1 MLPRDAEIL
10 ERLRRKGSRILTLRE
25 LTKAFSVGEDDEDA
39 FRERLDALER
49 RGEIVR
55 VRGEKYSAIE
65 YSNLVAGRLTVRPE
79 GFGFVLAVEGEDLFV
94 PRAGMHGAMDG
105 DTVLAR
111 EEQSRATSTAG
122 RGRPRAAGRAERR
135 SGVVVKVL
143 DRARERV
150 VGRFETRDGRATVAP
165 YDPKVD
171 AVIRIAD
178 GGRGGAREDEIVEV
192 RLTSFPDARRVAHG
206 VVEERLGFLGDPG
219 VDIEIVLRSHRLP
232 PRFPQPVVEEADR
245 YPEEV
250 RREDLAG
257 RRDFREHAI
266 VTIDGETAKDFDDAV
281 EVERTPRG
289 YRLGVHIADVSHYVT
304 EGSLLDEEA
313 RSRGTSVYFPGRVL
327 PMLPER
333 LSNGLCSL
341 NPRVDRLVLSAILEL
356 DGTGR
361 VLGSEFVKG
370 VIRSAHRMTYTDVA
384 RLIEAPPTREDQT
397 RYGPF
402 VERFRLMAEVAA
414 LLRKRREAR
423 GSIDFDLPDA
433 DIVLDDAGL
442 VVGIVPESRNVAHR
456 LIEEFMLA
464 ANEAVAK
471 KLLFAKQPAIYRVH
485 DRPDPDRLVDLREV
499 LESFGYELKGD
510 LEEVPP
516 AAFQKLLAAIEGK
529 PEERLLHDLLL
540 RAQRKAVYSEECRG
554 HYALAAPYYCHFTS
568 PIRRYPDL
576 IVHRQLSRLLADGR
590 PVSAKDF
597 EAVQHDMRDRAAVSS
612 ERERRA
618 EQAERESLLWKKI
631 VFMRDKVDREF
642 DAYVTGVASFGVFVT
657 LKDYFVEGLVPIVA
671 LGNDFFV
678 YEEKQHRLRGRSS
691 GETFRLGDTLRV
703 RLVAIDEVRR
713 RLDFRLAAHAAAPR
727 PAARRPASTPAAEPA
742 SPSARPAYGR
752 TSRPRAR
759 RRSR

>member
-122 RGRPRAAGRAERR
+122 RGRQRAAGRAERR

-232 PRFPQPVVEEADR
+232 PRFPQPVVEEAER

-304 EGSLLDEEA
+304 EDSLLDEEA

-752 TSRPRAR
+752 TARPRAR

>member
-1 MLPRDAEIL
+1 MLPRDSEIL
-10 ERLRRKGSRILTLRE
+10 ERLRQKGSRILSFQEIAR
-25 LTKAFSVGEDDEDA
+25 AFHVRDA
-39 FRERLDALER
+39 DQEALRERLDSLER
-49 RGEIVR
+49 RGEIAR

-65 YSNLVAGRLTVRPE
+65 FSSLVAGRLTVRPE
-79 GFGFVLAVEGEDLFV
+79 GFGFVLVPDGPDLFI

-111 EEQSRATSTAG
+111 EERVRSAARRARDAG
-122 RGRPRAAGRAERR
+122 RT
-135 SGVVVKVL
+135 SGTVVRVL

-150 VGRFETRDGRATVAP
+150 VGRFETKDGHKVVFP
-165 YDPKVD
+165 YDPKID
-171 AVIRIAD
+171 AVIRIAE
-178 GGRGGAREDEIVEV
+178 GKGHRAREGEIVEA
-192 RLTSFPDARRVAHG
+192 RITAFPDARRVAHG
-206 VVEERLGFLGDPG
+206 VIEERIGFLGEPG
-219 VDIEIVLRSHRLP
+219 VDIEIVLRSHNLP
-232 PRFPQPVVEEADR
+232 PRFPEPVVAEAER
-245 YPEEV
+245 Y
-250 RREDLAG
+250 REDVRTEDLLG
-257 RRDFREHAI
+257 RRDFRERRV

-281 EVERTPRG
+281 EVERTAAG
-289 YRLGVHIADVSHYVT
+289 YRLGVHIADVSHYVV
-304 EGSLLDEEA
+304 EGTLLDDEA

-341 NPRVDRLVLSAILEL
+341 NPRVDRLVLSALLEL
-356 DGTGR
+356 DRKGR
-361 VLGSEFVKG
+361 VTGAELAKG
-370 VIRSAHRMTYTDVA
+370 VIRSAHRMTYTEVA
-384 RLIEAPPTREDQT
+384 RLLETTPTSEDEH
-397 RYGPF
+397 RYGAF
-402 VERFRLMAEVAA
+402 LEDFRTMAELAA

-433 DIVLDDAGL
+433 DVVLDDAGL

-471 KLLFAKQPAIYRVH
+471 KLHFARHPAIYRVH

-516 AAFQKLLAAIEGK
+516 SAFQRLLAEIEGK

-540 RAQRKAVYSEECRG
+540 RAQRKALYSEECRG

-576 IVHRQLSRLLADGR
+576 VVHRKLSRLLAEGR
-590 PVSAKDF
+590 PVPAMEF
-597 EAVQHDMRDRAAVSS
+597 EAENERLREVAAVCS

-631 VFMRDKVDREF
+631 VFMRDKLHREF

-657 LKDYFVEGLVPIVA
+657 LKDFFVEGLVPISS
-671 LGNDFFV
+671 LGSDFFV

-691 GETFRLGDTLRV
+691 GKAYRLGDSVRV

-713 RLDFRLAAHAAAPR
+713 RLEFRLGGEAAA
-727 PAARRPASTPAAEPA
+727 SVA
-742 SPSARPAYGR
+742 SPPRGAFGRDKRRKAR
-752 TSRPRAR
+752 
-759 RRSR
+759 

>member
-111 EEQSRATSTAG
+111 EERSRATSTAG
-122 RGRPRAAGRAERR
+122 RGRQRAAGRAERR

-232 PRFPQPVVEEADR
+232 PRFPQPVVEEAER

-304 EGSLLDEEA
+304 EDSLLDEEA

-752 TSRPRAR
+752 TARPRAR

>member
-10 ERLRRKGSRILTLRE
+10 ERLRRKGSRVLTFRE
-25 LTKAFSVGEDDEDA
+25 LAKAFHVSGDGEDA

-65 YSNLVAGRLTVRPE
+65 YSNMVAGRLTVRPE
-79 GFGFVLAVEGEDLFV
+79 GFGFVLADEGEDLYV

-111 EEQSRATSTAG
+111 EERSRAAASG
-122 RGRPRAAGRAERR
+122 RRRDAERR

-150 VGRFETRDGRATVAP
+150 VGRFETQEGRRIVAP

-171 AVIRIAD
+171 AVIRVAD
-178 GGRGGAREDEIVEV
+178 GQAAGAREGEIVEV

-232 PRFPQPVVEEADR
+232 PRFPEPVVAEAER

-281 EVERTPRG
+281 EVERTADGRG
-289 YRLGVHIADVSHYVT
+289 FRLGVHIADVSHYVT
-304 EGSLLDEEA
+304 EGSLLDDEA

-356 DGTGR
+356 DAHGR
-361 VLGSEFVKG
+361 VTGSEFVKG

-384 RLIEAPPTREDQT
+384 RLIDSPPTREDRE

-414 LLRKRREAR
+414 LLRRRREAR

-442 VVGIVPESRNVAHR
+442 VVGIVPESRNEAHR

-499 LESFGYELKGD
+499 LEGFGYELKGD

-516 AAFQKLLAAIEGK
+516 SAFQKLLAAIDGK

-540 RAQRKAVYSEECRG
+540 RAQRKAIYSEECRG

-576 IVHRQLSRLLADGR
+576 IVHRQLSRLLAEGR
-590 PVSAKDF
+590 PVAAKDF
-597 EAVQHDMRDRAAVSS
+597 EAVQHRMHDTAAVSS

-657 LKDYFVEGLVPIVA
+657 LKDYFVEGLVPIA
-671 LGNDFFV
+671 SLGNDFFV

-691 GETFRLGDTLRV
+691 GQIFRLGDSLRV

-713 RLDFRLAAHAAAPR
+713 RLDFRLAGTPAVAR
-727 PAARRPASTPAAEPA
+727 PAPKAAREPVAAKA
-742 SPSARPAYGR
+742 PAYGR
-752 TSRPRAR
+752 TGRPRAR
-759 RRSR
+759 GRTR

>member
-1 MLPRDAEIL
+1 VLPRESEIL
-10 ERLRRKGSRILTLRE
+10 ERLRQKGSRVLSLKDLR
-25 LTKAFSVGEDDEDA
+25 KAFRLGEEEEEPL
-39 FRERLDALER
+39 RERLDALER
-49 RGEIVR
+49 RGQIAR

-65 YSNLVAGRLTVRPE
+65 FSNLVAGRLTVRPE
-79 GFGFVLAVEGEDLFV
+79 GYGFVLAEAGEDLFI
-94 PRAGMHGAMDG
+94 PRSGMHGAMDG

-111 EEQSRATSTAG
+111 EERS
-122 RGRPRAAGRAERR
+122 RAAGKKGRDASRR
-135 SGVVVKVL
+135 SGVVVKIL
-143 DRARERV
+143 ERARERV
-150 VGRFETRDGRATVAP
+150 VGRFETHDDRKLVRP
-165 YDPKVD
+165 YDPRID

-178 GGRGGAREDEIVEV
+178 GKSHGAREGEIVEA
-192 RLTSFPDARRVAHG
+192 RLTSFPDARRVAYG
-206 VVEERLGFLGDPG
+206 VVEERLGFLGEPG

-232 PRFPQPVVEEADR
+232 PRFPEPIVEEAER
-245 YPEEV
+245 FPEQV
-250 RREDLAG
+250 RKEDIAG
-257 RRDFREHAI
+257 RRDFREHRI

-281 EVERTPRG
+281 EVERTEKG
-289 YRLGVHIADVSHYVT
+289 FRLGVHIADVSHYVS
-304 EGSLLDEEA
+304 EGSGLDDEA

-341 NPRVDRLVLSAILEL
+341 NPSVDRLVLSAILEL
-356 DGTGR
+356 DRDGR
-361 VLGSEFVKG
+361 VTVAEFVHG
-370 VIRSAHRMTYTDVA
+370 VIRSAHRMTYTEVA
-384 RLIEAPPTREDQT
+384 RLLEGAPTREDQR
-397 RYGPF
+397 RYGPLL
-402 VERFRLMAEVAA
+402 ESFRDMAEVAA
-414 LLRKRREAR
+414 LLRRRREAR

-471 KLLFAKQPAIYRVH
+471 KLVFAKQPAIYRVH

-510 LEEVPP
+510 LAELSPS
-516 AAFQKLLAAIEGK
+516 AFQRLLKEIEGK

-576 IVHRQLSRLLADGR
+576 IVHRQLSRLLQEGR
-590 PVSAKDF
+590 PVPAREF
-597 EAVQHDMRDRAAVSS
+597 EAAQDRMREIAALSS

-631 VFMRDKVDREF
+631 VFMKDKLNQEF
-642 DAYVTGVASFGVFVT
+642 DAYATGVASFGVFVT
-657 LKDYFVEGLVPIVA
+657 LKDYFVEGLVPISA

-678 YEEKQHRLRGRSS
+678 YEEKQHRLRGRST
-691 GETFRLGDTLRV
+691 GKTFRLGDSLRV
-703 RLVAIDEVRR
+703 KLVAIDEVRR
-713 RLDFRLAAHAAAPR
+713 RLDFRLADESAAAPKPRAEAFGR
-727 PAARRPASTPAAEPA
+727 PA
-742 SPSARPAYGR
+742 
-752 TSRPRAR
+752 RPRPR
-759 RRSR
+759 

>member
-1 MLPRDAEIL
+1 VLPRDAEIL
-10 ERLRRKGSRILTLRE
+10 DRLRRKGSRILSFAEIRRSFDVPE
-25 LTKAFSVGEDDEDA
+25 SEEDGL
-39 FRERLDALER
+39 RERLDALER
-49 RGEIVR
+49 RGEIAR

-65 YSNLVAGRLTVRPE
+65 FSDLVAGRITVRPE
-79 GFGFVLAVEGEDLFV
+79 GFGFVLVPGGEDLFV

-111 EEQSRATSTAG
+111 EERT
-122 RGRPRAAGRAERR
+122 RAAGRRGETART
-135 SGVVVKVL
+135 SGTVVRVL

-150 VGRFETRDGRATVAP
+150 VGRFETKDGRKIVLP

-178 GGRGGAREDEIVEV
+178 GKTLKARDGEIVEV
-192 RLTSFPDARRVAHG
+192 RLTAFPDARRIAHG
-206 VVEERLGFLGDPG
+206 EVEERLGFLGEPG
-219 VDIEIVLRSHRLP
+219 VDVEIVLRSHNLP
-232 PRFPQPVVEEADR
+232 PRFPEPVVAEAEAF
-245 YPEEV
+245 PEEV
-250 RREDLAG
+250 REEDLLG
-257 RRDFREHAI
+257 RRDFRERRI
-266 VTIDGETAKDFDDAV
+266 VTIDGETAKDFDDAI
-281 EVERTPRG
+281 EVEKTPHGFRI
-289 YRLGVHIADVSHYVT
+289 GVHIADVSHYVE
-304 EGSLLDEEA
+304 EGSGLDDEA

-356 DGTGR
+356 DAKGR
-361 VLGSEFVKG
+361 VVGSDFAKG
-370 VIRSAHRMTYTDVA
+370 VIRSAHRMTYTEVA
-384 RLIEAPPTREDQT
+384 RLLETRPNDEDEH

-402 VERFRLMAEVAA
+402 LGDFRLMAEVAA
-414 LLRKRREAR
+414 LLRARREAR

-433 DIVLDDAGL
+433 DVVLDDAGL

-471 KLLFAKQPAIYRVH
+471 KLLFAKQPAVYRVH

-499 LESFGYELKGD
+499 LESFGYALKGD
-510 LEEVPP
+510 LEELPP
-516 AAFQKLLAAIEGK
+516 KEFQRLLSEIDGK

-576 IVHRQLSRLLADGR
+576 VVHRQLSRLLAEKR
-590 PVSAKDF
+590 PVPAKDF
-597 EAVQHDMRDRAAVSS
+597 EAVNERFAEIASFSS

-631 VFMRDKVDREF
+631 VFMKDKVGREF
-642 DAYVTGVASFGVFVT
+642 DAYATGVASFGVFVT
-657 LKDYFVEGLVPIVA
+657 LRDFFVEGLVPISA
-671 LGNDFFV
+671 LGSDFFV

-691 GETFRLGDTLRV
+691 GKTYRLGDSMRV

-713 RLDFRLAAHAAAPR
+713 RLDFRLASEPLKTSKPSVSRPAVAAP
-727 PAARRPASTPAAEPA
+727 PVTYGRRP
-742 SPSARPAYGR
+742 
-752 TSRPRAR
+752 R
-759 RRSR
+759 RRKP